1 MLKFPSTTSV
11 FPGEEQTSTVCCY
24 HASEKVPTYIVMFVM
39 VSRDNLL
46 NRYSD
51 VDDEGKFV
59 SEIGSGRAR
68 FLTVADQLLSG
79 KKDSTCIH

>member
-1 MLKFPSTTSV
+1 
-11 FPGEEQTSTVCCY
+11 
-24 HASEKVPTYIVMFVM
+24 MFVM

-79 KKDSTCIH
+79 KKDSACMALFIDKMHLFLISMLCDDEGNYSYLKLSI